1 VPLVKANLTGMDYTK
16 WLIVKAQL
24 GEGREIN
31 NKETLKRL
39 IAHYNRE
46 KGRKLI

>member
-1 VPLVKANLTGMDYTK
+1 MEYTK

-31 NKETLKRL
+31 NKEALKRL
-39 IAHYNRE
+39 VAHYNRE